1 MIWVKFK
8 EFYEMDTMK
17 VPDFLVRRS
26 IPTFSWISN
35 NKLHWIVDIS
45 TIDWKL
51 ERFYI
56 GDGDFYDDLDMVF
69 NNGSDKKD
77 LNVAHFV
84 FDKNKNVK
92 VFTYDLE
99 GELIENSIDYEI
111 YVDELDRF
119 ANSSKN
125 LPFAEFFL
133 YVKFETAEQADE
145 EMSKL
150 KLISKERSRNTYLEI
165 PIVLFF
171 DDEEIEQTYFFS
183 KITDWVISVFPYET
197 GILVLPA
204 EIMNRFSVVLDKEL
218 SNPEIKIEVKNV
230 DGDRWMYQYKDKGE
244 FYLFRNGKNIR
255 NLLKL
260 KKVDITEE
268 FNSIFS
274 WEQFFDSFVEVDMQV
289 KDINWK
295 PLTFNV
301 ENIQEDALITFEK
314 MEIDTVPQKYEYKGL
329 KIEED

>member
-1 MIWVKFK
+1 
-8 EFYEMDTMK
+8 
-17 VPDFLVRRS
+17 
-26 IPTFSWISN
+26 
-35 NKLHWIVDIS
+35 
-45 TIDWKL
+45 
-51 ERFYI
+51 
-56 GDGDFYDDLDMVF
+56 
-69 NNGSDKKD
+69 
-77 LNVAHFV
+77 
-84 FDKNKNVK
+84 
-92 VFTYDLE
+92 
-99 GELIENSIDYEI
+99 
-111 YVDELDRF
+111 
-119 ANSSKN
+119 
-125 LPFAEFFL
+125 
-133 YVKFETAEQADE
+133 
-145 EMSKL
+145 
-150 KLISKERSRNTYLEI
+150 
-165 PIVLFF
+165 
-171 DDEEIEQTYFFS
+171 
-183 KITDWVISVFPYET
+183 
-197 GILVLPA
+197 
-204 EIMNRFSVVLDKEL
+204 MNRFSVVLDKEL

-244 FYLFRNGKNIR
+244 FYLFRNGKNIK